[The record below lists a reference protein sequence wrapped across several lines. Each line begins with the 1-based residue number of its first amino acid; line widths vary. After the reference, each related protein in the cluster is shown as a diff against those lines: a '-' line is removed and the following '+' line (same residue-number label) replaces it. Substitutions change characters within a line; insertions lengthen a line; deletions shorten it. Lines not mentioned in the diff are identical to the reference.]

1 VKVIEKLM
9 EASQINPGVL
19 PRSLGEEAYQ
29 LLRDQILSGRL
40 APDERLRFRQ
50 LAEQMNIG
58 IAALRE
64 ALNRLISERLVILE
78 PQRGFRVAPAS
89 MAELRDICELRIELT
104 LAALGSS
111 IRLGDENWEANIVA
125 SLHRLTRT
133 ALPKG
138 ADDIVTTDAWEER
151 HEAFHRSLIAACDSP
166 WRLHFCAALS
176 SQFQRYR
183 RMIILRL
190 GRSEATASR
199 VEEEHKAI
207 AAATVARDVAQA
219 SKLLRE
225 HFEWSRDYFLENYR

>member
-1 VKVIEKLM
+1 MDERYIH
-9 EASQINPGVL
+9 PGVS

-50 LAEQMNIG
+50 LADQFDIG

-89 MAELRDICELRIELT
+89 IAELRDISNLRIELS
-104 LAALGSS
+104 LAALESS
-111 IRLGDENWEANIVA
+111 IRLGGEDWETEIVA
-125 SLHRLTRT
+125 SLHRLARA
-133 ALPKG
+133 ALPK
-138 ADDIVTTDAWEER
+138 AASDVAAADAWEER
-151 HEAFHRSLIAACDSP
+151 HEAFHGSLIAACDSP

-183 RMIILRL
+183 RLIILRM
-190 GRSEATASR
+190 GRSEQTASR
-199 VEEEHKAI
+199 VEDEHKAI
-207 AAATVARDVAQA
+207 AAATIGRDVAQA
-219 SKLLRE
+219 SKFPRE
-225 HFEWSRDYFLENYR
+225 HFEWSRDYFRKNFR